1 MRKNYRATSMK
12 TWNDLFLHT
21 VCKSSFHFQVNPTLV
36 SIHFVTNRL
45 KYSRNHFRRK
55 KKLHG
60 HAATNQQYDWLN
72 EEKLI
77 IKFYCTCGTRFV

>member
-1 MRKNYRATSMK
+1 MGKNYQATSMK

-45 KYSRNHFRRK
+45 KIFEKSF
-55 KKLHG
+55 
-60 HAATNQQYDWLN
+60 QE
-72 EEKLI
+72 EEKI
-77 IKFYCTCGTRFV
+77 AWSCSHESTI